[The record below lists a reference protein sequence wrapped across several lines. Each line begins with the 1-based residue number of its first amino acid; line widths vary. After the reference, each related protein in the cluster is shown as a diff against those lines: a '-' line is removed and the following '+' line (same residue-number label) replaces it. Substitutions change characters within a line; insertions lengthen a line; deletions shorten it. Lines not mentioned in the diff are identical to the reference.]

1 MSILDILLGTL
12 GIFVAL
18 IGIVIYKKRTLIM
31 ETIKLR
37 EQSRIAMKELEDGLY
52 KEAYIE
58 ALQEELP
65 KTMKEKAIRDI
76 QKKYNKT
83 PLTQKFAKM
92 AEEAQ
97 KQATLRQK
105 DPNHKS
111 GFESIMDDMSVFG
124 NQRKTKSKKKSKDMW
139 DF

>member
-37 EQSRIAMKELEDGLY
+37 EQSRIAMKQLEDGLY

-65 KTMKEKAIRDI
+65 KTMKEKAIRDV

-83 PLTQKFAKM
+83 PLTEKFAKL

-97 KQATLRQK
+97 KQATINQK
-105 DPNHKS
+105 DH
-111 GFESIMDDMSVFG
+111 D
-124 NQRKTKSKKKSKDMW
+124 QL
-139 DF
+139 

>member
-1 MSILDILLGTL
+1 MSILDILFGTL
-12 GIFVAL
+12 GIITILIGFVAYKRRDL
-18 IGIVIYKKRTLIM
+18 IITMIRAK
-31 ETIKLR
+31 
-37 EQSRIAMKELEDGLY
+37 QASRIAMKELEDGLY

-105 DPNHKS
+105 DPNLKS